1 MLWVARTLVQDEA
14 AEADR
19 IERAVGLGEPPED
32 WLSAKYL
39 SNATAYPEAKEWLLK
54 SKGLHENCIQQINRL
69 YREFLF
75 TDGDVP
81 TDSQRRIRVDDW
93 EMREDVQADVMDL
106 WHRVTTE
113 NAKELTDIEGFKE
126 DFLHQHGFGVS
137 RVDYVDDVDPMLV

>member
-1 MLWVARTLVQDEA
+1 MT
-14 AEADR
+14 
-19 IERAVGLGEPPED
+19 RA
-32 WLSAKYL
+32 SAVIPAVPLYM
-39 SNATAYPEAKEWLLK
+39 SLLYQVMK

-81 TDSQRRIRVDDW
+81 TDPQHRIRVDDW

-113 NAKELTDIEGFKE
+113 NAKELADVEGFQE

-137 RVDYVDDVDPMLV
+137 RVDYVEDVDPMLV